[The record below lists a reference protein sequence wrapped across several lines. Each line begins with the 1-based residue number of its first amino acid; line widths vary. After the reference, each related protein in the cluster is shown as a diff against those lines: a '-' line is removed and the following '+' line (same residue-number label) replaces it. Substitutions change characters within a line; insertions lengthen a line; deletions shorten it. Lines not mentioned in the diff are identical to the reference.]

1 MDKPQIQTLK
11 PTTTSRQKTLILNA
25 LHKSSPHRRR
35 SRRRV
40 PTTRIAEKFHRND
53 AVYAS
58 EEADEKEAVECK
70 IRALQSIVPG
80 GESLGVDKLFEQTAE
95 YIMNLQHQVKAMRA
109 LSSFF
114 ESLEK
119 EKSKCGVAPSF
130 SLLVGSRIS
139 NLFPVYDHHHHLLHL
154 LYYLL
159 VNLCSF
165 LMDSKSKSTWIVITD
180 WGESS
185 TMCLCCSFINRFP
198 VHLSKIMD

>member
-1 MDKPQIQTLK
+1 MDKSQIQTLK

-25 LHKSSPHRRR
+25 LHKSSHLRRR

-40 PTTRIAEKFHRND
+40 PTTRIAEKIHRND

-58 EEADEKEAVECK
+58 EEADEKEAVERK

-119 EKSKCGVAPSF
+119 EKSECG
-130 SLLVGSRIS
+130 G
-139 NLFPVYDHHHHLLHL
+139 
-154 LYYLL
+154 
-159 VNLCSF
+159 
-165 LMDSKSKSTWIVITD
+165 
-180 WGESS
+180 
-185 TMCLCCSFINRFP
+185 
-198 VHLSKIMD
+198 